1 MRVGL
6 LAVLLIFTNLY
17 AADPPPQAAMSTP
30 VVNLYSAPSL
40 DSDVVS
46 QALFGTSAEIIE
58 TKDGWSKVQT
68 PDHYTGWIEAIA
80 SVAGPYAATTRVSA
94 LFANLYRE
102 TNITRH
108 QPVLTLPFGAVLKVA
123 AEENDRWLKVELPD
137 KRTAFVQRGDVGPL
151 HHKLTPMESIELSKR
166 FLGLPYLWGGTSSFG
181 YDCSGF
187 TQMLVQQRG
196 ILMPRDADIQA
207 AWQGVKAVTRDELQ
221 PGDLLFFGPS
231 DKRITH
237 TGYYIGDGQFIHATA
252 HLKPVIQISM
262 LDDPHWSELLVAS
275 RRLQ

>member
-6 LAVLLIFTNLY
+6 LAVPLIFTNLY
-17 AADPPPQAAMSTP
+17 AADPPPRVAMSKP

-40 DSDVVS
+40 DSEVVS
-46 QALFGTSAEIIE
+46 QALFGTSAEIME

-68 PDHYTGWIEAIA
+68 PDHYTGWIDATA
-80 SVAGPYAATTRVSA
+80 SEPGQYTATTRVSA

-108 QPVLTLPFGAVLKVA
+108 QPVLTLPFGAVLKIA
-123 AEENDRWLKVELPD
+123 ADENDRWLKVELPD
-137 KRTAFVQRGDVGPL
+137 RHPAFVQRGDVEPL
-151 HHKLTPMESIELSKR
+151 DRKLTPEESIELSKR

-196 ILMPRDADIQA
+196 ILMPRDADMQA
-207 AWQGVKAVTRDELQ
+207 AWDGVKAVTRKELK

-237 TGYYIGDGQFIHATA
+237 TGYYIGHGQFIHATA
-252 HLKPVIQISM
+252 HLKPVIQISD
-262 LDDPHWSELLVAS
+262 LNDPHWSELLVAS
-275 RRLQ
+275 RRLP